1 LTRDERGYTL
11 LEVLIAL
18 GITLVVMALVA
29 RTLRD
34 VARIF
39 RAQSDLAAASSSI
52 TRALDDIGYELTL
65 AGQGLG
71 EGVVAVM
78 PRVPGGEVSSFA
90 LTLRSNPNLTAGYL
104 TSGLIETDTELAFTG
119 ADAFEPGETVLLTD
133 ARRSNEVAEVVK
145 RSPLWMKLRSLETT
159 SGDFRNRF
167 TQNAATRALG
177 LREVRYY
184 LRASGEG
191 EGKELVKDVTGVTSR
206 VLARDIIALTFVY
219 LDANGKVISAA
230 KVEDEY
236 SHLETIR
243 LKLQYSV
250 KAGALEPLSIVTA
263 VSLRPASGTVDF
275 ERPDIGFRLSRI
287 LYPLE
292 HPIAVV
298 SRLAA
303 DRGVVVGAGTNP
315 RRDPSYVYTFQMEQ
329 QFMSATVDS
338 VAFFED
344 VRGPVAAVLGP
355 ERGPLAGS
363 LFVAAA
369 GLRIGHITRMLPDE
383 NGNFSSE
390 SEVIAFDGTDVIAQ
404 AGGIAFGVEGAL
416 YVMSQEKGAIY
427 RYRFD
432 SSGKPGKPER
442 VFGLTGTPG
451 PVVEGSDGHLY
462 FLLQHGQRGSVWRMA
477 FDETLEPVEPEL
489 VGRLDGA
496 GVSLARD
503 PVEGSLLCLVRAR
516 NGDFVILELSRAWLR
531 GADVLEG
538 VPRED
543 PPVLFS
549 LREWVT
555 KLEEGRVD
563 QSEIP
568 FSLGELAQKMGVL
581 RIDNLDFL
589 SFDSLGSLYMGAW
602 EENLVLKFQLAR
614 PSRRYAVGVAAGVVE
629 RGAGLSPMV
638 RIHAWRERVPGL

>member
-1 LTRDERGYTL
+1 MTRDERGYTL
-11 LEVLIAL
+11 IEVLIAL
-18 GITLVVMALVA
+18 GITLVVMGLVA
-29 RTLRD
+29 RTLQD

-39 RAQSDLAAASSSI
+39 RAQSDLAEASSSI
-52 TRALDDIGYELTL
+52 TRALDDIGYEITL

-78 PRVPGGEVSSFA
+78 PRVPSGEVSASA
-90 LTLRSNPNLTAGYL
+90 LTLRSNPNVTAGYL
-104 TSGLIETDTELAFTG
+104 TLGLVETDTELAFTD

-133 ARRSNEVAEVVK
+133 ARRTNEVAEVVK
-145 RSPLWMKLRSLETT
+145 RSALWMELRSLETT
-159 SGDFRNRF
+159 SGDFRHRF
-167 TQNAATRALG
+167 TQGAATRALG

-184 LRASGEG
+184 LRASGDG
-191 EGKELVKDVTGVTSR
+191 EATELVKDVTGVTSR
-206 VLARDIIALTFVY
+206 VLARDIIALTFEY
-219 LDANGKVISAA
+219 LDANGKVITAT

-236 SHLETIR
+236 SELETIR
-243 LKLQYSV
+243 VKLRYSA
-250 KAGALEPLSIVTA
+250 KTGAFEPLSIMTA
-263 VSLRPASGTVDF
+263 VSLRAASGTVDF
-275 ERPDIGFRLSRI
+275 ERPDIGFRLSRMM
-287 LYPLE
+287 YPLD

-298 SRLAA
+298 SRPAA
-303 DRGVVVGAGTNP
+303 DRGAVVAAGTNP

-329 QFMSATVDS
+329 RFMGANVDS
-338 VAFFED
+338 LAFFED

-383 NGNFSSE
+383 NGDFSSA
-390 SEVIAFDGTDVIAQ
+390 SEVIAFDGTDAIAQ
-404 AGGIAFGVEGAL
+404 AGGMAFGVEGAL

-432 SSGKPGKPER
+432 GAGKPGKPER
-442 VFGLTGTPG
+442 LFGVTGTPG
-451 PVVEGSDGHLY
+451 PVVQGSDGHLY
-462 FLLQHGQRGSVWRMA
+462 FLMQYGERGSVWRMA
-477 FDETLEPVEPEL
+477 FDETLEPMAPEL

-503 PVEGSLLCLVRAR
+503 PVEGSLLCLVHAR
-516 NGDFVILELSRAWLR
+516 RGDYVILELSRAWLR
-531 GADVLEG
+531 GADVSQ
-538 VPRED
+538 ED

-555 KLEEGRVD
+555 KLEEGRVAPG
-563 QSEIP
+563 EIP
-568 FSLGELAQKMGVL
+568 FALGELAQKMSVL

-589 SFDSLGSLYMGAW
+589 SFDSLGSLYMGAT
-602 EENLVLKFQLAR
+602 EENLVLKFELAR

-629 RGAGLSPMV
+629 RGDGLSPMI